1 MKKTLLFIVIC
12 LLGIGL
18 ISAQTTVFSDNFS
31 TNQSSAWTTGGQ
43 IGSSAFFVDR
53 SGVDWGARRHT
64 NGILE
69 LTNDASA
76 AGNVNGWVF
85 AHTSTASFSSPYNTI
100 LSSNAG
106 VVTWYF
112 NMRQIRTDP
121 AGFAAGNYGVAF
133 ILAGSSTTAWN
144 AGTGYA
150 VVLGQSLATDPIRL
164 AKYGAGLSSGLTN
177 IITSNTSGLTDFGNE
192 YVSVKVTYDPVGNIW
207 ELFLRNDGASAFADP
222 RSGTLTS
229 QGTAIDNSYVST
241 SLGHLGCYWQ
251 GSTAANQVAS
261 FDNITVLATEPAG
274 GDPLISVAG
283 IPLDNFGGVL
293 VGAASASQIYTV
305 SGSDL
310 DAGIVISAPIGFE
323 ISLNGSNW
331 YVELTLTQSG
341 GNVAETD
348 VYVRFVPGA
357 AQAYSGNISHTSTNA
372 TTVNVGVA
380 GTGLKAEPTNHAT
393 NFAAGA
399 GGDPLYDITVT
410 WTDATGGVVP
420 DGYLI
425 KASTVGYG
433 SIVDPV
439 DGTPEADGTFV
450 RNVAAGIQT
459 HTFTNLNSGTTH
471 YFKIY
476 PYTNSGSFINYKT
489 DGTVPAASHATA
501 EGPKIVEVVMPRY
514 MQGLNGTNNQR
525 IPWASRLT
533 LENLTPG
540 ATYRYFGMFVLS
552 TDSPTTNGAGIGWF
566 VTSDGIF
573 SRSTT
578 LGMTTAGQ
586 YGEFT
591 TNANG
596 DFTGWFVGEP
606 SGNVRFTPG
615 NEVYYRIMLNN
626 GAGGTTVTLRLTT
639 GNSIRVI
646 NFGNTAN
653 VNQGTF
659 LYGTSYAPPKN
670 FVFVYDNELGTGRP
684 ISGTV
689 VESDGLDL
697 SAVTQIL
704 PRYRNNVDGIN
715 GAWGVII
722 PNSTGSK
729 GFSGIKRVESRFL
742 LTGQVHKYSTSDDGI
757 WPSGA
762 NTVNP
767 TGGDTSP
774 IVMDETDAPLP
785 VVLSSFTATISAQNF
800 VRLQWIT
807 QSETNC
813 AGYYIYRG
821 RNGNLSEAIRLEGF
835 VTASNTSQQQVYIY
849 DDREIYED
857 GTYLYWLESVDFD
870 GITYYHGPI
879 SISVTFGGDD
889 NPTPNIPL
897 VNALNSV
904 FPNPFNPSA
913 FITYSIAAPTQ
924 VQISIFNSRGQL
936 VRTLL
941 KGDKGIGNH
950 RIEWNGKD
958 DNGNNCSTGIYYIRL
973 TAGRDSFV
981 RKAVLVK

>member
-18 ISAQTTVFSDNFS
+18 MTAQTTVFSDDFS
-31 TNQSSAWTTGGQ
+31 TNQSSTWTTSGQ
-43 IGSSAFFVDR
+43 IGSSAFYVSR
-53 SGVDWGARRHT
+53 AGVDWGARRHT

-69 LTNDASA
+69 LTNDASGA
-76 AGNVNGWVF
+76 SNVNGWVF
-85 AHTSTASFSSPYNTI
+85 AHTSTASFSSPYNTT

-121 AGFAAGNYGVAF
+121 AGFASGHYGVGF
-133 ILAGSSTTAWN
+133 ILAGSSTAAWN

-150 VVLGQSLATDPIRL
+150 VVLGQSGATDPIRL
-164 AKYGAGLSSGLTN
+164 AKYSAGLATVTN
-177 IITSNTSGLTDFGNE
+177 IITSNTPGLTDFGTE
-192 YVSVKVTYDPVGNIW
+192 YVSVKVTYDPADNKW

-222 RSGTLTS
+222 TSGTLTS

-241 SLGHLGCYWQ
+241 SLGNLGGYWQ
-251 GSTAANQVAS
+251 GSTAANQVAF
-261 FDNITVLATEPAG
+261 FDNITVHATVPPG

-293 VGAASASQIYTV
+293 VGTASASQMYTV
-305 SGSDL
+305 SGTDL
-310 DAGIVISAPIGFE
+310 EASIVISAPIGFE

-331 YVELTLTQSG
+331 DVELTLTQSG
-341 GNVAETD
+341 GNVGETD
-348 VYVRFVPGA
+348 VYVRFVPEA
-357 AQAYSGNISHTSTNA
+357 PQAYSANISHTSTNA
-372 TTVNVGVA
+372 NPVNVGVA
-380 GTGLKAEPTNHAT
+380 GIGLKAEPTNHAT
-393 NFAAGA
+393 NFTAGA
-399 GGDPLYDITVT
+399 GGDPVYDITVT

-425 KASTVGYG
+425 KASTVGHG

-439 DGTPEADGTFV
+439 DGTAEANGTLV

-476 PYTNSGSFINYKT
+476 PYTNSGAFINYKT
-489 DGTVPAASHATA
+489 DGTVPTASHATA
-501 EGPKIVEVVMPRY
+501 EGPQIVEVVMPRY

-533 LENLTPG
+533 LENLTPN

-552 TDSPTTNGAGIGWF
+552 SDAPTTNGAGVGLF
-566 VTSDGIF
+566 VAADGTF

-591 TNANG
+591 TDANG
-596 DFTGWFVGEP
+596 DFTGWFMGEP
-606 SGNVRFTPG
+606 SGNARFTPG
-615 NEVYYRIMLNN
+615 NELYHRIMLNN

-639 GNSIRVI
+639 ESSIRVI

-659 LYGTSYAPPKN
+659 LYGNSYAFPKN

-704 PRYRNNVDGIN
+704 PLYRNNVDRIN

-722 PNSTGSK
+722 PNSVSSK
-729 GFSGIKRVESRFL
+729 GFSGIKRVESRLFS
-742 LTGQVHKYSTSDDGI
+742 TGQIHRYATSDDGI

-767 TGGDTSP
+767 TGGDTTP
-774 IVMDETDAPLP
+774 IVMDERDAPLP
-785 VVLSSFTATISAQNF
+785 VVLSSFTATITAQNF

-821 RNGNLSEAIRLEGF
+821 RNGNLGDAIRLEGF

-849 DDREIYED
+849 EDREIHED

-870 GITYYHGPI
+870 GISYYHGPI
-879 SISVTFGGDD
+879 SIIVTFGGND
-889 NPTPNIPL
+889 NPSPNIPL
-897 VNALNSV
+897 VNELNSV
-904 FPNPFNPSA
+904 FPNPFNPST

-924 VQISIFNSRGQL
+924 VQISIFNSRGQI
-936 VRTLL
+936 VRNLFN
-941 KGDKGIGNH
+941 GNKGIGNH

-958 DNGNNCSTGIYYIRL
+958 ESGNNCTTGIYYIRL